1 MPGGAEPLD
10 HMGEALGIGNFDG
23 NSRADLAIGLPFNGD
38 GVGDVGDPGAVVT
51 LHGSS
56 SLLTASGALF
66 SSKGPRACP
75 IWSRRTTGSATL
87 SPPATSTAMA
97 TAISPSAPRRRI
109 SAPARMPAS

>member
-1 MPGGAEPLD
+1 
-10 HMGEALGIGNFDG
+10 MGEALGIGNFDG

-66 SSKGPRACP
+66 LEQGASGLPDLVETNDRFGNALASG
-75 IWSRRTTGSATL
+75 
-87 SPPATSTAMA
+87 ATSTAMA